1 MPSQKGKRAKG
12 VQMTEQQP
20 KTPQIIDIVEMQP
33 TADIVQSPPTQNGS
47 QTPDTAQIED
57 ILQMAAQMVHIQPLK
72 RALGGNIYLELTE
85 WNGSKRVDLRFW
97 KDATV
102 PTKEGVSLHLDQW
115 KALCNMSDVIDDLL
129 TRVIEKEPVEWRYHI
144 GNDVFVTIK
153 APFPFVHIRKHF
165 IPTDEWTYRP
175 TKRGVALH
183 FGEWKELKQSI
194 PLLEERGPELRQL
207 VPLYRTDL

>member
-1 MPSQKGKRAKG
+1 MLGSAFIFLTNSSAL
-12 VQMTEQQP
+12 VF
-20 KTPQIIDIVEMQP
+20 IVFGTLSNISSSIASFVSVSI
-33 TADIVQSPPTQNGS
+33 TAGGDV
-47 QTPDTAQIED
+47 DTLD
-57 ILQMAAQMVHIQPLK
+57 TTVVDIQPLK

-165 IPTDEWTYRP
+165 IPADEWTYRP

-183 FGEWKELKQSI
+183 FGEWKELKQII
-194 PLLEERGPELRQL
+194 PLLEEREPELRQL